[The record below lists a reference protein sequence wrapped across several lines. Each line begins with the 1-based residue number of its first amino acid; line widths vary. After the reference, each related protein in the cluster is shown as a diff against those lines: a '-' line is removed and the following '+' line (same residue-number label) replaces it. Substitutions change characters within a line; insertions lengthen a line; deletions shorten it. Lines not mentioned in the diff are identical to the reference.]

1 MLTQKMEREKGRKT
15 REKKKE
21 ERRNE
26 DRDGRCTGVKESVR
40 DRKGEREMRRKGLG
54 EGEGEG
60 RGWEEK
66 RGEGRAEGGKT
77 TLTNPTP
84 NTNKTPR
91 ARGYRHDMC
100 VMLNIHVIYFSSSSW
115 ASLLA
120 RVSSPRPATLILW
133 ALLSCPWSCK
143 LSQWTAARSWTA
155 ATSEG
160 ICHGLQYSDAINGLW
175 FRGSVLY
182 KVVAY
187 TASVEASLIFKP
199 TVWARRHWRTP
210 DGHDIECEGVIPF
223 STFVFELRI
232 ICIRRMMAYSVSLD
246 MSLMELYLIFRS
258 LQMDSWLVNKWG
270 WTYMIIYL
278 YMYTWLSIYTCTH
291 DFSSSSTHL
300 VKFYSHVCI

>member
-1 MLTQKMEREKGRKT
+1 
-15 REKKKE
+15 
-21 ERRNE
+21 
-26 DRDGRCTGVKESVR
+26 
-40 DRKGEREMRRKGLG
+40 
-54 EGEGEG
+54 
-60 RGWEEK
+60 
-66 RGEGRAEGGKT
+66 
-77 TLTNPTP
+77 
-84 NTNKTPR
+84 
-91 ARGYRHDMC
+91 MC
-100 VMLNIHVIYFSSSSW
+100 VTHDIHVIYFGSSSW

-120 RVSSPRPATLILW
+120 RLSPPRQATWILW

-232 ICIRRMMAYSVSLD
+232 ICIKRMMAYSVSLD

-270 WTYMIIYL
+270 WTV
-278 YMYTWLSIYTCTH
+278 MYDYLSI
-291 DFSSSSTHL
+291 
-300 VKFYSHVCI
+300 HVHMISLQARHIISNFIVMYAHRRLRMFANGLCMSELYHIPDT